1 MPSTPSKFVAPESSE
16 EKRGPIRRDLL
27 ASGPALWGPVV
38 SARPLRAGRGS
49 GGARPSLQT
58 RRTLWRGLYKR
69 EKQRTIDPNLVI
81 GVVGRALLWHSG
93 SRFTADDVV
102 PESAAIRMPGL
113 ILRYCMTSCIPLPS
127 ASPLDRYLFQ
137 RSIPNGVDPRL
148 LWPDRYAQTNPLRN
162 LKNPEV
168 NCSGVSREKNE

>member
-49 GGARPSLQT
+49 VGARPSLQT

-81 GVVGRALLWHSG
+81 GVVDLARVGPVYERLIYHLGSECKAVEPACDQLLRAKTPELG
-93 SRFTADDVV
+93 S
-102 PESAAIRMPGL
+102 
-113 ILRYCMTSCIPLPS
+113 
-127 ASPLDRYLFQ
+127 
-137 RSIPNGVDPRL
+137 
-148 LWPDRYAQTNPLRN
+148 
-162 LKNPEV
+162 
-168 NCSGVSREKNE
+168 